1 MHLVIDSK
9 AVADGLRKLLDNKLD
24 LPKYAW
30 RQWIEAEEAVDG
42 RAHKMEW
49 CPSHGKK
56 MGVWEPSEGM
66 DGEWLRHMNKMA
78 DAHAT
83 EALEI
88 DKAGRRLES
97 QWRANEAA
105 DKWAEEMLQRQYNG
119 VKWVVENDGL
129 VRWRTAFKDNAFSQ
143 EW

>member
-1 MHLVIDSK
+1 M
-9 AVADGLRKLLDNKLD
+9 
-24 LPKYAW
+24 
-30 RQWIEAEEAVDG
+30 DG
-42 RAHKMEW
+42 RAHKVEW

-56 MGVWEPSEGM
+56 MGEWEPSEGM
-66 DGEWLRHMNKMA
+66 DGEWLRYMNKIA
-78 DAHAT
+78 DAQAT